1 MERVV
6 ERRLCAATRR
16 LLLLDLCAGMQSA
29 HMQDCHVHTDTCAYR
44 RRAAW
49 LEPRDTGCEIA
60 YVSVDV
66 SADCQPD
73 LQIDL
78 LDANMHDVLRRAC
91 ELVGWELASTAVLVC
106 LCCM

>member
-1 MERVV
+1 M

-29 HMQDCHVHTDTCAYR
+29 RAGVNAYR